1 MKTNMIYSITIVILL
16 IFIFFWAV
24 QCHKDAEL
32 EYYTNENE
40 AKKEKMINSFSGTVV
55 SDEQLSSASEY
66 ISGVLKL
73 NKDTVYNALKTARSP
88 FDAFSK
94 FILKK

>member
-1 MKTNMIYSITIVILL
+1 MKTNIIYSIIIVILL
-16 IFIFFWAV
+16 IFIFFWAI

-40 AKKEKMINSFSGTVV
+40 MKKDKVVKSFSETLV
-55 SDEQLSSASEY
+55 SDEQINSASEY

-73 NKDTVYNALKTARSP
+73 NKDTVYNALKTARNP

-94 FILKK
+94 FILKR

>member
-1 MKTNMIYSITIVILL
+1 MKSNMIYSITIVILL

-40 AKKEKMINSFSGTVV
+40 AKKEKMINSFSGTVI
-55 SDEQLSSASEY
+55 SDEQLSSAAEY

-73 NKDTVYNALKTARSP
+73 NKDTVYNALKTARNP

>member
-1 MKTNMIYSITIVILL
+1 
-16 IFIFFWAV
+16 
-24 QCHKDAEL
+24 
-32 EYYTNENE
+32 
-40 AKKEKMINSFSGTVV
+40 MINSFSGTVV